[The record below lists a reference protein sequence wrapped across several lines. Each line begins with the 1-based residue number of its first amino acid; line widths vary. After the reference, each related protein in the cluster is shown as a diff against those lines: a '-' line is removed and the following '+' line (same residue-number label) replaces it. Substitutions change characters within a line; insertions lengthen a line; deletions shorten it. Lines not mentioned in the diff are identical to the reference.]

1 MTPGRA
7 PEFVQGLMHPLP
19 APLWGMVNV
28 SISFRTLAMGERV
41 GNAGSDP
48 FRSPMKRCS
57 HARFP
62 PCESH
67 GHALRGGLSAKAVE
81 ITHSECLEL
90 VTKAFGCES
99 WNVLSAKIEAK
110 QSPAPDRHGHTS
122 VASALLLVLRQDAAR
137 GKGVDCRPGNPRRYI
152 EGESPRLWGDIQSEV
167 QETARERAN
176 GTR

>member
-7 PEFVQGLMHPLP
+7 PELVQGLMHPLP

-81 ITHSECLEL
+81 ITTVNAWSC
-90 VTKAFGCES
+90 S
-99 WNVLSAKIEAK
+99 QRRSAVRVGMSYPQRSK
-110 QSPAPDRHGHTS
+110 
-122 VASALLLVLRQDAAR
+122 LRNRLDPTDVGIPRSQKMCSLARSAAR
-137 GKGVDCRPGNPRRYI
+137 R
-152 EGESPRLWGDIQSEV
+152 S
-167 QETARERAN
+167 
-176 GTR
+176 TR